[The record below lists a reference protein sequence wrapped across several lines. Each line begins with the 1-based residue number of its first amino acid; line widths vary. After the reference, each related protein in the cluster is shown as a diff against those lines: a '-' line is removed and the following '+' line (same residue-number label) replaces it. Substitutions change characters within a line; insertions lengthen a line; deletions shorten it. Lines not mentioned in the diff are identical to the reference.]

1 MPTWNHLPHYII
13 STLPPSEEGVL
24 HHRQLVAEEHKLAL
38 RQSFGE
44 DVYNL
49 LICGDILE
57 LHNPSLNIVP
67 DELIPDL
74 NMLEP
79 VRKHWIL

>member
-24 HHRQLVAEEHKLAL
+24 HHPQLVPKEHKLAL

-44 DVYNL
+44 DVRNL
-49 LICGDILE
+49 HKCGDILE

-67 DELIPDL
+67 DEVVPDFNVFRL
-74 NMLEP
+74 VM
-79 VRKHWIL
+79 KAWIL